1 MSHKR
6 SARIHY
12 LYCLPFFSA
21 PLVLIQL
28 LKESL
33 CRDNQEQIALVGRK
47 GHNLPCFTAQHTILV
62 PYHKNFYEDAVSCMK
77 HFFLL

>member
-1 MSHKR
+1 M
-6 SARIHY
+6 Y
-12 LYCLPFFSA
+12 PLLVLPFFSA
-21 PLVLIQL
+21 PLVLTQL

-47 GHNLPCFTAQHTILV
+47 GHNLPCFTAQRTILV
-62 PYHKNFYEDAVSCMK
+62 PYHKTFYEDAVSCMK